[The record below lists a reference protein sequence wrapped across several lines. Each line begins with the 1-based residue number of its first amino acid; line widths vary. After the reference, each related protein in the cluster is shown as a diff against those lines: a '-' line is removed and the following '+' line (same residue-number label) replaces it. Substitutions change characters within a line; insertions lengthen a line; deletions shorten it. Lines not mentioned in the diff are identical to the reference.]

1 MKEPFFERLRKYTRE
16 LLITVLVI
24 AILGFAVYTKFSVW
38 MECRSTN
45 SFFFCFT
52 VLNP

>member
-1 MKEPFFERLRKYTRE
+1 MKEPFFEKLRKYAKE

-24 AILGFAVYTKFSVW
+24 AIFGAVIYTKFSVW

-45 SFFFCFT
+45 SFFYCFT
-52 VLNP
+52 VLNQ